1 MTARWKRNFFTIWIG
16 QQLSL
21 VGSRAAQFALV
32 WWLTT
37 TTGSAT
43 VLATATMVA
52 LLPQILLGPFAG
64 AYVDRWNR
72 RRVMMVADGFIALVA
87 LWLALM
93 FWSGAIQ
100 VWHLYVALLARSLGE
115 AFHWPAMAAS
125 TTLMVPEKHLAR
137 IGGLNQAVHGVLNVV
152 GAPLGALLLSL
163 LPLHGVMF
171 VDVATAAFAVLPL
184 VFIMIPQ
191 PERREALAKPTV
203 WRDVREGLVYLR
215 GWRGM
220 VILLSGIMLLKI
232 AMTPAFSLMP
242 LLVRSHFGRGATDL
256 ALLEAVAGIG
266 IIVGGLTL
274 TAWGGF
280 RRKIYTA
287 LMSLVGIG
295 IALIGFGVAP
305 ASLFWVAVG
314 VGGLLGFA
322 IPFADGTFIA
332 VLQSTV
338 APAVQGRVFG
348 LIASLSSL
356 TSPVGLALAGPITDL
371 LGLQIWYL
379 VAGVVCLAQGV
390 AFFFVPSVLQIEN
403 HRAEEAPDASPEAVA
418 DAPAAFPS

>member
-1 MTARWKRNFFTIWIG
+1 MSLRWKRDFFTIWTG

-52 LLPQILLGPFAG
+52 MLPQILLGPFAG

-72 RRVMMVADGFIALVA
+72 RYVMMVADSFIALVA
-87 LWLALM
+87 LWLAFM
-93 FWSGAIQ
+93 FWTGAID

-125 TTLMVPEKHLAR
+125 TTLMVPERHLAR
-137 IGGLNQAVHGVLNVV
+137 IGGLNQSVHGVLNVV
-152 GAPLGALLLSL
+152 GAPLGALLLAA

-184 VFIMIPQ
+184 VFIAVPQ
-191 PERREALAKPTV
+191 PEREEAHLKPTV
-203 WRDVREGLVYLR
+203 WRDVREGLAYLR

-220 VILLSGIMLLKI
+220 IILLGGIMVLKI

-242 LLVRSHFGRGATDL
+242 LLVRNHFGRGATDL
-256 ALLEAVAGIG
+256 ALLEALAGIG
-266 IIVGGLTL
+266 IIVGGLIL

-280 RRKIYTA
+280 RRKIHTV
-287 LMSLVGIG
+287 LMSLIGVG
-295 IALIGFGVAP
+295 ATLIGFGVTP
-305 ASLFWVAVG
+305 GSLFWAVLG
-314 VGGLLGFA
+314 VGALLGFA
-322 IPFADGTFIA
+322 IPFADGSLIA
-332 VLQSTV
+332 ILQSSV
-338 APAVQGRVFG
+338 APGVQGRVFG
-348 LIASLSSL
+348 LLGSLSSL
-356 TSPVGLALAGPITDL
+356 TSPIGLAMAGPITDL
-371 LGLQIWYL
+371 LGIQIWYL
-379 VAGVVCLAQGV
+379 VAGVICLAQGV
-390 AFFFVPSVLQIEN
+390 AFFFIPSVVRIEERGQIDDVGPADGSA
-403 HRAEEAPDASPEAVA
+403 RGVAPPIT
-418 DAPAAFPS
+418 